1 MLIRE
6 VVFRGAPF
14 GLAPPGLAVVAWV
27 RRPWALACGWRGW
40 PGSRWTRRVMST
52 CSQRSRAAARAA
64 QACWRVSRLS
74 LRVVRRATWRPA
86 PGWLLGSA
94 ANTARQAASRSADR
108 PRRQITLLPCCWPQA
123 LSGGHSLACPASA
136 RGWRTGPSPDS
147 ARKAARPSLPEA
159 SLIAQAEQI
168 LPQAIHDARDQGL
181 TWTQIGEL
189 LNTTAATAAR
199 RYRNKP

>member
-6 VVFRGAPF
+6 VVFRDAPF

-27 RRPWALACGWRGW
+27 RRPWALAGGRRGW
-40 PGSRWTRRVMST
+40 PGSSWTRRVMST
-52 CSQRSRAAARAA
+52 CSQRSGVAARAA

-74 LRVVRRATWRPA
+74 LRVVRRANLAACTGLAAGQRCQHRPPGGQPQRGPAAA
-86 PGWLLGSA
+86 PDHALALLLA
-94 ANTARQAASRSADR
+94 AGVVR
-108 PRRQITLLPCCWPQA
+108 
-123 LSGGHSLACPASA
+123 GHSPACPASA

-147 ARKAARPSLPEA
+147 ARKAALAAVSPPIEVATPVRPSLPEA

-181 TWTQIGEL
+181 T
-189 LNTTAATAAR
+189 
-199 RYRNKP
+199 

>member
-1 MLIRE
+1 MGAGWRLAGMAGFQVDAAGDE
-6 VVFRGAPF
+6 HVQPAQQGGCPGGAGLLAGQPVVVAGGQAGNLAACT
-14 GLAPPGLAVVAWV
+14 GLVAWQRCQHRPPGGQPQRGPAAA
-27 RRPWALACGWRGW
+27 PDHALALLL
-40 PGSRWTRRVMST
+40 
-52 CSQRSRAAARAA
+52 AAG
-64 QACWRVSRLS
+64 
-74 LRVVRRATWRPA
+74 VVR
-86 PGWLLGSA
+86 
-94 ANTARQAASRSADR
+94 
-108 PRRQITLLPCCWPQA
+108 
-123 LSGGHSLACPASA
+123 GHSPACPASA

-147 ARKAARPSLPEA
+147 ARKAALAAVSPPIEVATPVRPSLPEA